1 MFRPPGVTFDR
12 FQTMIYTSCIRP
24 LIALFTLTACFVST
38 TLFAQTTPPATT
50 TERDI
55 TPKYSNEFLNIGVG
69 ARALGMSLSQVA
81 SVNDV
86 TSGYWNPAGL
96 TGIKSDLQIAGMHSE
111 YFAGIAKYDYAA
123 VGKSIDSASA
133 ASITF
138 IRFGVDDIP
147 NTTELID
154 AGGNI
159 DYDRIT
165 TFSAVDYAFIFSY
178 GRKGF
183 PFGQGRSA
191 TTSTGFSKDKFRW
204 GVNAKVVYRH
214 VGDFAKA
221 WGFGLDAG
229 AQYDYKKWHFGAV
242 AKDITSTFN
251 AWSYTLDER
260 TKEVF
265 TTTGNEI
272 PVNSLEVTLPRII
285 LGAGREFT
293 IKKISLL
300 AELNAVMTTDGR
312 RNVLVSANPVSI
324 DPGLGLEAS
333 YNKVIFVRM
342 GVGNFQRVKN
352 FDGSDAMTFQPNIGL
367 GLRIK
372 NLQLDYALSDIGNV
386 SDVLY
391 SNVFSL
397 KLDIFKSD
405 KN

>member
-1 MFRPPGVTFDR
+1 MMV
-12 FQTMIYTSCIRP
+12 
-24 LIALFTLTACFVST
+24 ACT
-38 TLFAQTTPPATT
+38 GIFAQSTPASTV
-50 TERDI
+50 ESDL

-96 TGIKSDLQIAGMHSE
+96 SGIKSDLQIAGMHSE

-123 VGKSIDSASA
+123 IGKAIDSSSA
-133 ASITF
+133 ASISF

-159 DYDRIT
+159 NYDRIT

-183 PFGQGRSA
+183 PFRSA
-191 TTSTGFSKDKFRW
+191 ASKSAIDGTTKSDGFRW
-204 GVNAKVVYRH
+204 GASAKVIYRH

-221 WGFGLDAG
+221 WGFGLDVG
-229 AQYDYKKWHFGAV
+229 AQYDYKKWKFGAM

-251 AWSYTLDER
+251 AWSYTLDDK
-260 TKEVF
+260 TKQVF
-265 TTTGNEI
+265 AATGNDI
-272 PVNSLEVTLPRII
+272 PVNSLEVTLPRLI
-285 LGAGREFT
+285 LGGGREFI
-293 IKKISLL
+293 IKKVSLL
-300 AELNAVMTTDGR
+300 AEVNATLTTDGR

-324 DPGLGLEAS
+324 DPSLGLEAG
-333 YNKVIFVRM
+333 YKKIIFLRL
-342 GVGNFQRVKN
+342 GVGNIQRVKD
-352 FDGSDAMTFQPNIGL
+352 FDGSDAMTFQPNLGL

-397 KLDIFKSD
+397 KLDIFKS
-405 KN
+405 NQ